1 MNFQSNIEIHA
12 GQAMLK
18 LVAWMRRQPWLLV
31 VYQRFPQG
39 WRDRASRMLVPRNL
53 KKTKLPVL
61 PVPDQHHDA
70 AATDAMGR
78 QSSVPFAYPSSAGV
92 NIFAYFRGQFGLGES
107 ARLYARALIDSGYPV
122 ALHDIDISAPHGWDD
137 RSLDRYIGD
146 VAPYRVSLVFVNP
159 DYLAQALAS
168 IGRAKMEGR
177 YVIACWFWE
186 LEHIPED
193 WSWALDQVDE
203 IMVASAFVERAFRRV
218 TDKPILR
225 VPIPISDT
233 EDSGLAREQ
242 FGLPGESFI
251 FLNTFDFNSS
261 WHRKNPLAA
270 IRAFRSAFPGTRE
283 NVRLLIKSSNGHRY
297 RDQLHQLLAATAGD
311 PRILVRDDVIDRRH
325 VRALQ
330 RCADAYISLHRAEGF
345 GLGLA
350 EAMALGKPVIGTAWS
365 GNLEFMT
372 ADNSCLVDYRL
383 VPVGDS
389 EYLHAANC
397 EWAEPQVGHAAE
409 FMGRIVS
416 EPAFARSIGDRAAR
430 DIRDH
435 LSPSAASQRI
445 IERLDRLGTALDR
458 ED

>member
-18 LVAWMRRQPWLLV
+18 LVAWIRRQPLLQL
-31 VYQRFPQG
+31 VYQRFPQS
-39 WRDRASRMLVPRNL
+39 WRARASQVLVARNL
-53 KKTKLPVL
+53 KKTRLPVL
-61 PVPDQHHDA
+61 PVPGPRGDTASADA
-70 AATDAMGR
+70 TGR
-78 QSSVPFAYPSSAGV
+78 EQLVSPAYPPSAGV

-107 ARLYARALIDSGYPV
+107 ARLYARALIGAGYPV

-137 RSLDRYIGD
+137 RSLDRHIGD
-146 VAPYRVSLVFVNP
+146 AAPYRASLIFVNP

-186 LEHIPED
+186 LERVPDD
-193 WSWALDQVDE
+193 WLWALDQVDE

-218 TDKPILR
+218 TGKPILR
-225 VPIPISDT
+225 VPIPISDSG
-233 EDSGLAREQ
+233 DSGLTREQ
-242 FGLPGESFI
+242 FGLPDDSFI

-270 IRAFRSAFPGTRE
+270 IEAFATAFPRMQE

-297 RDQLHQLLAATAGD
+297 PEQLHQLLAAAAGD

-372 ADNSCLVDYRL
+372 AHNSCLVDYRL
-383 VPVGDS
+383 VPVGHG
-389 EYLHAANC
+389 EYVHAANC
-397 EWAEPQVGHAAE
+397 VWAEPDVVHAAA
-409 FMGRIVS
+409 FMDRIVS
-416 EPAFARSIGDRAAR
+416 DPAFARTIGDRAAL
-430 DIRDH
+430 DIRDG
-435 LSPSAASQRI
+435 LSSAAASQGI
-445 IERLDRLGTALDR
+445 IQRLDRLGTTRDLQD
-458 ED
+458 